1 MLLAEARGVGRAE
14 LLTHLLESLQ
24 EAVQARFEEHLRRRE
39 SREPLAYITGCR
51 EFWSLDLRVTP
62 DVLVPRPETE
72 TLVEEALRRLPPV
85 QKGRSSGGSPRVL
98 DLGTGSGNVALAL
111 LAERPDL
118 RVIAT
123 DVSLPA
129 LAVAAEN
136 ARRLSL
142 GDRVQFLAA
151 DWLSPFQETGTFDAV
166 VSNPPYILEGEW
178 GNLPPEVAAYEP
190 RIALLVQPN
199 GQWPHRAIAL
209 ASPRVLKPGGWLLM
223 EVGADQSPD
232 LQAALGS
239 LGDYDRVE
247 AALDLEGRDRV
258 LAARR
263 R

>member
-166 VSNPPYILEGEW
+166 VSNPPYILEEEW